1 MLIAGA
7 SSPCS
12 PTSNRAGLASNRPIS
27 NIPTASPPEL
37 VEGLILVMSL
47 ALYWAV
53 STGIWDQVNNPTPAE
68 KKTGTSAR
76 KARTRKALL
85 VHACHPPRH
94 KTPPRMPP
102 SPETLGMPI
111 KLMDAQDWPSH
122 CASIRNHAGRGILVL
137 PRSPRSFRQ

>member
-7 SSPCS
+7 SSACS

-53 STGIWDQVNNPTPAE
+53 STGMWDQDNNPTPPE
-68 KKTGTSAR
+68 KNDPTIR
-76 KARTRKALL
+76 L
-85 VHACHPPRH
+85 
-94 KTPPRMPP
+94 P
-102 SPETLGMPI
+102 SSPADGSPGSRG
-111 KLMDAQDWPSH
+111 ASGAPSN
-122 CASIRNHAGRGILVL
+122 ASSNAS
-137 PRSPRSFRQ
+137 RSQSSGNAY

>member
-12 PTSNRAGLASNRPIS
+12 PTSNRAGLALNRPIS

-53 STGIWDQVNNPTPAE
+53 STGMWDQVNNPIPAE
-68 KKTGTSAR
+68 KTTRPSACQ
-76 KARTRKALL
+76 ARPRTALL
-85 VHACHPPRH
+85 VHAGPPARH
-94 KTPPRMPP
+94 QTPPQMPP

-111 KLMDAQDWPSH
+111 KLMDAQ
-122 CASIRNHAGRGILVL
+122 A
-137 PRSPRSFRQ
+137 

>member
-27 NIPTASPPEL
+27 NIPIASPPEL

-53 STGIWDQVNNPTPAE
+53 STGMWDQVNNPIPAE
-68 KKTGTSAR
+68 KNDPTVTLPSSHEEGSHGLHGASGAPSNSSLSASR
-76 KARTRKALL
+76 CQSSGD
-85 VHACHPPRH
+85 AC
-94 KTPPRMPP
+94 
-102 SPETLGMPI
+102 
-111 KLMDAQDWPSH
+111 
-122 CASIRNHAGRGILVL
+122 
-137 PRSPRSFRQ
+137 